1 MSTGESLASPYLFLL
16 SLILSLM
23 SMDSDGLNES
33 SSWSGSGVVVV
44 VVVVDVVVVEVTM
57 VKDVGLLDPKVWA
70 LLRQLN
76 ILLAVMVF
84 LKCFLQQNH
93 NQSCASNLR

>member
-1 MSTGESLASPYLFLL
+1 MLTGESLASPYLFLL

-70 LLRQLN
+70 LRQLY
-76 ILLAVMVF
+76 ILLAMMVF
-84 LKCFLQQNH
+84 FKMFFTTKLLSKVC
-93 NQSCASNLR
+93 

>member
-1 MSTGESLASPYLFLL
+1 MFIPNCKRQSVVTGESLESPYLFLL

-23 SMDSDGLNES
+23 SMDSDGLNEF

-57 VKDVGLLDPKVWA
+57 VKDVGLLDPKVWS
-70 LLRQLN
+70 LTQFY
-76 ILLAVMVF
+76 ILLAI
-84 LKCFLQQNH
+84 N
-93 NQSCASNLR
+93 NR

>member
-1 MSTGESLASPYLFLL
+1 MVTGESLESPYLFLL
-16 SLILSLM
+16 SLILSLI

-33 SSWSGSGVVVV
+33 SSWSGSGVVV

-70 LLRQLN
+70 LRQLY
-76 ILLAVMVF
+76 ILLAMMVF
-84 LKCFLQQNH
+84 LKMFFTTKPLSRLRQQ
-93 NQSCASNLR
+93 S